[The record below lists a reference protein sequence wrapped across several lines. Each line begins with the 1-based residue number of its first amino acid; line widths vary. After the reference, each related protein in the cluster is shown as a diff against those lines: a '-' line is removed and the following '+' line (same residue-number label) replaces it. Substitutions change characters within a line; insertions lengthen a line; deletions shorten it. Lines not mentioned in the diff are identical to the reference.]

1 LKTGKV
7 AGRDRAKGNI
17 FQILLEEI
25 TQLFCSTVGSLQF
38 TIVSG
43 TIQNNRGR
51 TPCRVSKKIND
62 KYL

>member
-25 TQLFCSTVGSLQF
+25 TLLIYSTVGSLQF
-38 TIVSG
+38 
-43 TIQNNRGR
+43 Q
-51 TPCRVSKKIND
+51 
-62 KYL
+62 